1 MMAKQAG
8 ASPEMIISGLG
19 MVIKL
24 MKCIRPI
31 RQLYLNPIVF
41 YGMLIFIIS
50 LVLKWT
56 GFVEKHL
63 F

>member
-1 MMAKQAG
+1 MAKQAG
-8 ASPEMIISGLG
+8 ASPEMIITGIGSL
-19 MVIKL
+19 IKIAK
-24 MKCIRPI
+24 MIRPI

-41 YGMLIFIIS
+41 YGMLIFVIS

-56 GFVEKHL
+56 GFIEKHL